1 MTVISSTTD
10 AEQLTLDI
18 VAEFDASPE
27 QVWDVWENP
36 RKLERWWGPPGW
48 PATYTRHDFE
58 VGGQSRYYMTS
69 PEGEKHYGWLR
80 FDLIDGPRRF
90 EFANGFSGDDGEPA
104 PGAEPAGGVVEIES
118 SAGRTRMLVQTRFT
132 DVAQMEK
139 LLGMGMQQGMEM
151 AVAQVDALLHEPV
164 AA

>member
-1 MTVISSTTD
+1 MTVISSSTN
-10 AEQLTLDI
+10 AEQLTLDV

-58 VGGQSRYYMTS
+58 VGGEARYYMTS
-69 PEGEKHYGWLR
+69 PEGERHYGWLR
-80 FDLIDGPRRF
+80 FDLIDAPRRC
-90 EFANGFSGDDGEPA
+90 EFANGFSGDDGEPV
-104 PGAEPAGGVVEIES
+104 PGLVPAGGIVELES
-118 SAGRTRMLVQTRFT
+118 TGSGTRMLVRTQFV
-132 DVAQMEK
+132 DVEQMEL
-139 LLGMGMQQGMEM
+139 LLGMGMQEGFAM
-151 AVAQVDALLHEPV
+151 AIGQIDALLRDPV

>member
-1 MTVISSTTD
+1 MTVISSSTD
-10 AEQLTLDI
+10 PERLTLEL

-48 PATYTRHDFE
+48 PATYTRHDFQ
-58 VGGQSRYYMTS
+58 VGGQARYYMTS

-80 FDLIDGPRRF
+80 FDHIDAPERC
-90 EFANGFSGDDGEPA
+90 EFANGFAGDDGEPVVD
-104 PGAEPAGGVVEIES
+104 AEPAGGVLELVAS
-118 SAGRTRMLVQTRFT
+118 DGGTRMLVQTRFT
-132 DVAQMEK
+132 DTAQMEK
-139 LLGMGMQQGMEM
+139 LLGMGMQEGFAM
-151 AVAQVDALLHEPV
+151 AIAQIDALLAEAV

>member
-1 MTVISSTTD
+1 MTVISSSTD
-10 AEQLTLDI
+10 AERLTLDL
-18 VAEFDASPE
+18 VAEFHASAE

-80 FDLIDGPRRF
+80 FDAIEGPRRF
-90 EFANGFSGDDGEPA
+90 EFANGFSGQDGEPS
-104 PGAEPAGGVVEIES
+104 PGVEPAGGLVEIES
-118 SAGRTRMLVQTRFT
+118 SAGRTRMLVQTRFI

-139 LLGMGMQQGMEM
+139 MIGMGMQQGMEM
-151 AVAQVDALLHEPV
+151 ALGQVDALLHEPV

>member
-10 AEQLTLDI
+10 ADQLTLDL
-18 VAEFDASPE
+18 VAEFEASPA
-27 QVWDVWENP
+27 QVWDVWEDP

-58 VGGQSRYYMTS
+58 VGGQARYYMTS

-80 FDLIDGPRRF
+80 FDLIDGPRRC
-90 EFANGFSGDDGEPA
+90 EFANGFAGDDGEPV
-104 PGAEPAGGVVEIES
+104 PGVEPAGGVIEIHATES
-118 SAGRTRMLVQTRFT
+118 GTRMLVQTRFL
-132 DVAQMEK
+132 DVAQMEL
-139 LLGMGMQQGMEM
+139 LLGMGMQEGFAM
-151 AVAQVDALLHEPV
+151 ALGQVDALLREAV